1 MTRRQHILIEAAKLF
16 KAKGYSATSMR
27 DLADKVGLEAASL
40 YNHISSKEDIL
51 QEICF
56 DIAGRYV
63 AQLADIESNSDTS
76 VAQLHA
82 LINLHVTMIAGNR
95 EEVYVCNNEWKHLTE
110 PHLSRFKDI
119 RKDYETR
126 FLNIIKKGIE
136 KGELQAVN
144 PTTVLYTI
152 LSSIRWV
159 EIWYQSGRGI
169 AVEEIAKDIATVLLN
184 GLQRENEIR

>member
-40 YNHISSKEDIL
+40 YNHIRSKEDIL

-56 DIAGRYV
+56 DIAARYV
-63 AQLADIESNSDTS
+63 AQLTDIEANNDTT
-76 VAQLHA
+76 VAKLKA
-82 LINLHVTMIAGNR
+82 LIHLHITMIAGNR

-110 PHLSRFKDI
+110 PHLAQFKEV
-119 RKDYETR
+119 RRGYETR

-136 KGELQAVN
+136 QGELQAVN
-144 PTTVLYTI
+144 PTTALYTI
-152 LSSIRWV
+152 LSSVRWV
-159 EIWYQSGRGI
+159 EIWYQPDRGI
-169 AVEEIAKDIATVLLN
+169 AVEEIAKDISTVLIK
-184 GLQRENEIR
+184 GLKL

>member
-16 KAKGYSATSMR
+16 KEKGYSATSMR

-40 YNHISSKEDIL
+40 YNHIRSKEDIL

-56 DIAGRYV
+56 DIAARYV
-63 AQLADIESNSDTS
+63 AQLADIEANSDST
-76 VAQLHA
+76 VEKLNA
-82 LINLHVTMIAGNR
+82 LIHLHITMIAGNR

-110 PHLSRFKDI
+110 PHLARFKDV

-126 FLNIIKKGIE
+126 FLNIIKLGIE

-144 PTTVLYTI
+144 PTTALYTI
-152 LSSIRWV
+152 LSSVRWV
-159 EIWYQSGRGI
+159 EIWYQPNRGI
-169 AVEEIAKDIATVLLN
+169 AVAEIAKDISTVLLN
-184 GLQRENEIR
+184 GLKL